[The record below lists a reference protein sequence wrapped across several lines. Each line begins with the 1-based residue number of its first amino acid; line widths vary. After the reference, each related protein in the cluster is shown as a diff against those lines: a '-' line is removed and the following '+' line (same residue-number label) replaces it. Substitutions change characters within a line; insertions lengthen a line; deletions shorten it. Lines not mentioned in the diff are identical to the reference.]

1 MDMTRFPDMPER
13 IKALP
18 IDHRGFP
25 VPYFV
30 AWFDG
35 KPDHRVMDGAKLWP
49 AINKRLCWICGQ
61 PLGANDVAF
70 PLGPMCTINRTTSEP
85 PSHRECATFAIKT
98 CPFLSIPAKARRAN
112 NLPGGLRDAA
122 GVSIK
127 RNPGVTALWICERY
141 QPYMVGDGV
150 LFTVGQPS
158 EVEWYA
164 EGRAATNIEVAESV
178 AGGLPLLFDMAYKEG
193 FVALEE
199 LRLKL
204 HIAVKFFPQA
214 PPLSPGEGGTI
225 A

>member
-1 MDMTRFPDMPER
+1 MEMTRFPDMPAR

-18 IDHRGFP
+18 VDHRGFP

-61 PLGANDVAF
+61 PLGAYLAF

-85 PSHRECATFAIKT
+85 PSHRDCATFAIKT
-98 CPFLSIPAKARRAN
+98 CPFLAIPPKERRDR

-122 GVSIK
+122 GVALR
-127 RNPGVTALWICERY
+127 RNPGVTALWVCKKY
-141 QPYMVGDGV
+141 QPFMVDDGV
-150 LFTVGQPS
+150 LFTVGQPT
-158 EVEWYA
+158 EVEWYS
-164 EGRAATNIEVAESV
+164 EGRAATHIEVAESV
-178 AGGLPLLFDMAYKEG
+178 ATGLPELMDMARRQG
-193 FVALEE
+193 DLATAE
-199 LRLKL
+199 LQQKL
-204 HIAVKFFPQA
+204 QIATKLFPQA
-214 PPLSPGEGGTI
+214 PGEGRTP